1 LFPAKKGDNA
11 QTGGEEMKSIATD
24 QTQKWKI
31 KTSARSSCDCDGS
44 VLLDTEKGVFY
55 GANTLG
61 SQIWESIR
69 RSPDGVTV
77 ESLCDQIASNVE
89 VPREQFARDVQEYL
103 QELETRGLLEK
114 EKPR

>member
-1 LFPAKKGDNA
+1 MRES
-11 QTGGEEMKSIATD
+11 GGEAMKSTAVD
-24 QTQKWKI
+24 QTQKWKV
-31 KTSARSSCDCDGS
+31 KASARSSCDCDGS

-69 RSPDGVTV
+69 QSPDGVTV
-77 ESLCDQIASNVE
+77 ESLCEQIANNVE
-89 VPREQFARDVQEYL
+89 IPREQFARDVQEYL

-114 EKPR
+114 DKSR